1 MELLK
6 ISSGRCEITFNSENG
21 GLPSKVAV
29 LESDN
34 RTTELFGENS
44 WMLEVELENGEILH
58 PVAEKKNIDCYEE
71 GNSINVVFRNLHF
84 VNAEGKLFPDHYL
97 CMSHEFFADGTAFSE
112 MFFFVRDINA
122 VGIKRFEVIAKP
134 DFEDFDT
141 VRWSCRQRP
150 LTVDG
155 TLVTAQ
161 CDRYLPAGS
170 DQHFES
176 ASVPLFGFNA
186 CRNFAPSLY
195 ADIFMEG
202 HASLS
207 QKVEDVSTTVKW
219 QNNSPELR
227 WNFQNKPF
235 PKPVINQLRNR
246 WGWVIRPAENT
257 RHLPPMR
264 MYHYFDNYL
273 RYPDADMISAIAASG
288 CDIMIIHENWRSDT
302 QNDGIP
308 FDPEAFIKMRDA
320 LHANN
325 IRLAVYIRGNE
336 ESVVAR
342 QAYWFKRLLKYNFDG
357 LYMDYGSPCSHL
369 ETPTE
374 GFCGGRILFRKHYS
388 VMGALREMVGPDG
401 LLFSHTG
408 PSFSALSMPFMTG
421 YVSGEGERGLLIRSR
436 EEYEYFS
443 MAPVITGTLW
453 SAAFPEYASREII
466 PFLAASGQYPH
477 SALGRQFKSSSLV
490 HPSVPGINDTA
501 FEELW
506 DLWSVFRNEKDI
518 SIVNDYNSCGI
529 FPKDK
534 QAGHY
539 LMISQKKN
547 LALLILSNFNENP
560 TETDCSVD
568 WAKCGL
574 DISAMNIYL
583 LDKKSVTAQNV
594 IPSSLQVEGFG
605 VIGILLSVPEI
616 DVNGLTCKFV
626 RPKAELG
633 ATGKAY
639 LAEVA
644 QQKEAREKAFPWKE
658 TWIRLSVIDLTP
670 TPYEDS
676 MTLDLFD
683 NAFEL
688 GEVMPDGSF
697 RRIGWVDKRGF
708 STEYD
713 IKQDLFA
720 GDAAPPVKLNDLF
733 APGVRNLALFST
745 HFGQPFYSFGVLEIA
760 SSAEFGSETR
770 KIEFLN
776 DLEPDRAFLHF
787 TVSL

>member
-6 ISSGRCEITFNSENG
+6 IKSGRCEITFDRENG

-29 LESDN
+29 LESDG
-34 RTTELFGENS
+34 RMTELFKENS
-44 WMLEVELENGEILH
+44 WQLEVELENGEVLH
-58 PVAEKKNIDCYEE
+58 PVASKDQIDCYED
-71 GNSINVVFRNLHF
+71 GNCINVTFRNLHF
-84 VNAEGKLFPDHYL
+84 INGEGKLFPDHYL
-97 CMSHEFFADGTAFSE
+97 CISHEIFDDGTAFTE
-112 MFFFVRDINA
+112 MFFFVRDVDA
-122 VGIKRFEVIAKP
+122 VGIRRFEVIARP
-134 DFEDFDT
+134 DFNDFDSL
-141 VRWSCRQRP
+141 RWSCRQRP
-150 LTVDG
+150 LAVDG

-161 CDRYLPAGS
+161 CDRFIPAGS

-176 ASVPLFGFNA
+176 AAIPIFGFNA
-186 CRNFAPSLY
+186 TRKFAPSLY

-207 QKVEDVSTTVKW
+207 QKISDVSTTVKW
-219 QNNSPELR
+219 QENSPELR

-257 RHLPPMR
+257 RHLPPMK

-308 FDPEAFIKMRDA
+308 FDPDAFIRMRDA

-342 QAYWFKRLLKYNFDG
+342 HAHWFKRLLTYNFDG

-388 VMGALREMVGPDG
+388 VMAALRETVGPDG

-436 EEYEYFS
+436 EEHEYFS

-453 SAAFPEYASREII
+453 SAAFPEYASKQII

-506 DLWSVFRNEKDI
+506 GLWSIFRNEKDVSVI
-518 SIVNDYNSCGI
+518 NDYNSCGV
-529 FPKDK
+529 FPEDK
-534 QAGHY
+534 QTGHY
-539 LMISQKKN
+539 LMISRN
-547 LALLILSNFNENP
+547 RNMALLIISNFNENSA
-560 TETDCSVD
+560 EADCRAD
-568 WAKCGL
+568 WEKCGL
-574 DISAMNIYL
+574 DISGMKIHL
-583 LDKKSVTAQNV
+583 LSRKSVTLQEELPV
-594 IPSSLQVEGFG
+594 SLAIDGCG
-605 VIGILLSVPEI
+605 VAGILLSVPEI
-616 DVNGLTCKFV
+616 SVDGLVERFV
-626 RPKAELG
+626 RPKPEL
-633 ATGKAY
+633 AAAGKAY

-644 QQKEAREKAFPWKE
+644 MQKESREKAFPWQE
-658 TWIRLSVIDLTP
+658 TWIRLHVTDLTP

-688 GEVMPDGSF
+688 GEILADGSF

-708 STEYD
+708 STTADE
-713 IKQDLFA
+713 KQNLFA
-720 GDAAPPVKLNDLF
+720 GESSPPVKLNGLF
-733 APGVRNLALFST
+733 ASGVRKLALFST
-745 HFGQPFYSFGVLEIA
+745 HFEQPFYSFGILEIA
-760 SSAEFGSETR
+760 SSPEFGGETR